1 MLMKGIFINHPS
13 IMNLK
18 LKFLRMQSSEKYQLL
33 VKRELEPLAK
43 EIPFDHAQVT
53 LEKPQERGS
62 RVEARVHLAVPGPDI
77 HAKAADYTVEA
88 AWRKL
93 GRMVRETWQRRLR
106 NRQTSSQSVRP
117 THARA
122 HG

>member
-1 MLMKGIFINHPS
+1 
-13 IMNLK
+13 MNLK
-18 LKFLRMQSSEKYQLL
+18 LQFLRMQSSEKYRDL
-33 VKRELEPLAK
+33 VKSDLEPLSK
-43 EIPFDHAQVT
+43 VIPFDNAQVT

-77 HAKAADYTVEA
+77 HVKASDYTVEA

-93 GRMVRETWQRRLR
+93 GRLVRETWQRRLR
-106 NRQTSSQSVRP
+106 NRQTTSQSLRP